1 MEGIQKVFGPRR
13 KRCKDVY
20 FVLQKLKYCIM
31 SHLGIKNTIGLQT
44 KEVMFLMDSLQKNPD
59 QI

>member
-1 MEGIQKVFGPRR
+1 M
-13 KRCKDVY
+13 Y
-20 FVLQKLKYCIM
+20 FMLQKLKYYIM